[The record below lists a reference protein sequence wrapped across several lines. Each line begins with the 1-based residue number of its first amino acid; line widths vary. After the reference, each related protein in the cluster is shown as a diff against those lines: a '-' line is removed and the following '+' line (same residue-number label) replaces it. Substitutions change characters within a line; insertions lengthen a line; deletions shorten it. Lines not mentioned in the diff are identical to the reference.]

1 MIRLFS
7 YLLLFAIKTSFAAN
21 AVVAIVNQNVITLDS
36 IEWQL
41 DVTSS
46 YDEKID
52 IVNRQI
58 DLLLQLNIVNE
69 LGIEPENE
77 EINGALIQLAQN
89 NRISLSELK
98 SHPQFTLF
106 VEQIIETLSV
116 IKLEQFITKDFKPEL
131 SENEI
136 IQNCSIEKSTGVKQI
151 KIAQIIIS
159 EILDS
164 DSSKSDQKNA
174 VVGFLEKLS
183 KHITKG
189 ASFEAL
195 AKLHSQ
201 HPSYYNGGLSEWL
214 NVNTPNIEIFD
225 SLQDG
230 EVSKI
235 YETEGGWAIAIKVGE
250 RYIDP
255 EIENCKPPTVSR
267 LLRINGTDTV
277 EPGNPVVSSNAK
289 IAKSSFG
296 GLSLSVQ

>member
-1 MIRLFS
+1 MRRFCLL
-7 YLLLFAIKTSFAAN
+7 LLLFSVNISIADNTI
-21 AVVAIVNQNVITLDS
+21 VAIVNEDVITLDS

-41 DVTSS
+41 NVASS
-46 YDEKID
+46 YNEKID

-116 IKLEQFITKDFKPEL
+116 IKLEQSITKDFKPEL

-136 IQNCSIEKSTGVKQI
+136 LQNCSIEKSTGVKQI
-151 KIAQIIIS
+151 KIVQIIIS

-214 NVNTPNIEIFD
+214 NVNTPNIEMFD
-225 SLQDG
+225 SLEDG
-230 EVSKI
+230 EVSII
-235 YETEGGWAIAIKVGE
+235 YETDGAWAIAMKVDE
-250 RYIDP
+250 RYI
-255 EIENCKPPTVSR
+255 
-267 LLRINGTDTV
+267 
-277 EPGNPVVSSNAK
+277 NPVMESCKQQIKNQESQTYYLQWLKELRDSAYIEIYTDK
-289 IAKSSFG
+289 
-296 GLSLSVQ
+296 L

>member
-1 MIRLFS
+1 MRSFFS

-21 AVVAIVNQNVITLDS
+21 TVVAIVNQDVITLDS

-41 DVTSS
+41 NVASS

-52 IVNRQI
+52 IISQQI
-58 DLLLQLNIVNE
+58 DLLLQLNIAKE
-69 LGIEPENE
+69 LGIKPQNNE
-77 EINGALIQLAQN
+77 IEGALIQLAQN
-89 NRISLSELK
+89 NNISISELK

-136 IQNCSIEKSTGVKQI
+136 LLNCSIEKSTGVKQI

-159 EILDS
+159 EILNS
-164 DSSKSDQKNA
+164 NSTKNEQKHA
-174 VVGFLEKLS
+174 VTAFLEKLS
-183 KHITKG
+183 KHISKG
-189 ASFEAL
+189 ASFEAF

-201 HPSYYNGGLSEWL
+201 HPSYYNGGLSEWMFI
-214 NVNTPNIEIFD
+214 NTPNIEMFD
-225 SLQDG
+225 SLEEG

-235 YETEGGWAIAIKVGE
+235 YETDGGWAISIKVDE

-255 EIENCKPPTVSR
+255 DIENCKEQIKSQKSEKYYSKW
-267 LLRINGTDTV
+267 LEELRDSAYIEIYTD
-277 EPGNPVVSSNAK
+277 K
-289 IAKSSFG
+289 
-296 GLSLSVQ
+296 L

>member
-1 MIRLFS
+1 MRRFFLL
-7 YLLLFAIKTSFAAN
+7 LLLFSVNISIADNAI
-21 AVVAIVNQNVITLDS
+21 VAIVNEDVITLDS

-41 DVTSS
+41 NVASS

-52 IVNRQI
+52 IISQQI
-58 DLLLQLNIVNE
+58 DLLLQLNIAKE
-69 LGIEPENE
+69 LGIKPQNNE
-77 EINGALIQLAQN
+77 IDGALIQLAIN
-89 NRISLSELK
+89 NSISISELK

-136 IQNCSIEKSTGVKQI
+136 LQNCSIEKSTGVKQI

-164 DSSKSDQKNA
+164 DSSKSEQKNA

-214 NVNTPNIEIFD
+214 NVNTPNIEMFD
-225 SLQDG
+225 SLEDG

-235 YETEGGWAIAIKVGE
+235 YETDGAWAIAMKVDE
-250 RYIDP
+250 RYINPDIESCKQQIKNQKSQTYYLQWLKELRDSAYI
-255 EIENCKPPTVSR
+255 EIY
-267 LLRINGTDTV
+267 TD
-277 EPGNPVVSSNAK
+277 K
-289 IAKSSFG
+289 
-296 GLSLSVQ
+296 L

>member
-1 MIRLFS
+1 MRRFFS

-21 AVVAIVNQNVITLDS
+21 TVVAIVNQDVITLDS

-41 DVTSS
+41 NVASS
-46 YDEKID
+46 YNEKID

-136 IQNCSIEKSTGVKQI
+136 LQNCSIEKSTGVKQI

-164 DSSKSDQKNA
+164 DSSKSEQKNA
-174 VVGFLEKLS
+174 VVGFLEKLTI
-183 KHITKG
+183 HISKG

-214 NVNTPNIEIFD
+214 NVNTPNIEMFD
-225 SLQDG
+225 SLEDG
-230 EVSKI
+230 EVSII
-235 YETEGGWAIAIKVGE
+235 YETDGAWAIAMKVDE
-250 RYIDP
+250 RYI
-255 EIENCKPPTVSR
+255 
-267 LLRINGTDTV
+267 
-277 EPGNPVVSSNAK
+277 NPVMESCKQQIKNQESQTYYLQWLKELRDSAYIEIYTDK
-289 IAKSSFG
+289 
-296 GLSLSVQ
+296 L

>member
-1 MIRLFS
+1 MRRLFLL
-7 YLLLFAIKTSFAAN
+7 LLLFSVNISIADNTI
-21 AVVAIVNQNVITLDS
+21 VAIVNEDVITLDS

-41 DVTSS
+41 NVASS
-46 YDEKID
+46 YNEKID

-136 IQNCSIEKSTGVKQI
+136 LQNCSIEKSTGVNQI

-164 DSSKSDQKNA
+164 DSSKSEQKNA
-174 VVGFLEKLS
+174 VVEFLEKLTT
-183 KHITKG
+183 HISKG

-214 NVNTPNIEIFD
+214 NVNTPNIEMFD
-225 SLQDG
+225 SLEDG

-235 YETEGGWAIAIKVGE
+235 YETDGAWAIAMKVDE
-250 RYIDP
+250 RYINPDIESCKQQIKNQKSQTYYLQWLKELRDSAYI
-255 EIENCKPPTVSR
+255 EIY
-267 LLRINGTDTV
+267 TD
-277 EPGNPVVSSNAK
+277 K
-289 IAKSSFG
+289 
-296 GLSLSVQ
+296 L

>member
-1 MIRLFS
+1 MRRFFLL
-7 YLLLFAIKTSFAAN
+7 LLLFSVNISIADNTI
-21 AVVAIVNQNVITLDS
+21 VAIVNEDVITLDS

-41 DVTSS
+41 NVASS
-46 YDEKID
+46 YNEKID

-116 IKLEQFITKDFKPEL
+116 IKLEQSITKDFKPEL

-136 IQNCSIEKSTGVKQI
+136 LQNCSIEKSTGVKQI
-151 KIAQIIIS
+151 KIVQIIIS

-214 NVNTPNIEIFD
+214 NVNTPNIEMFD
-225 SLQDG
+225 SLEDG
-230 EVSKI
+230 EVSII
-235 YETEGGWAIAIKVGE
+235 YETDGAWAIAMKVDE
-250 RYIDP
+250 RYI
-255 EIENCKPPTVSR
+255 
-267 LLRINGTDTV
+267 
-277 EPGNPVVSSNAK
+277 NPVMESCKQQIKNQESQTYYLQWLKELRDSAYIEIYTDK
-289 IAKSSFG
+289 
-296 GLSLSVQ
+296 L

>member
-1 MIRLFS
+1 MRRFCLL
-7 YLLLFAIKTSFAAN
+7 LLLFSVNISIADNTI
-21 AVVAIVNQNVITLDS
+21 VAIVNEDVITLDS

-41 DVTSS
+41 NVASS
-46 YDEKID
+46 YNEKID

-136 IQNCSIEKSTGVKQI
+136 LQNCSIEKSTGVKQI

-164 DSSKSDQKNA
+164 DSSKSEQKNA

-189 ASFEAL
+189 ASFEVL

-201 HPSYYNGGLSEWL
+201 HQSYYNGGLSEWL
-214 NVNTPNIEIFD
+214 NVNTQNIEMFD
-225 SLQDG
+225 SLEDG
-230 EVSKI
+230 EVSLI
-235 YETEGGWAIAIKVGE
+235 YETDGAWAIAMKVDE
-250 RYIDP
+250 RYINPDIESCKQQIKNQKFQTYYLQWLKELRDSAYI
-255 EIENCKPPTVSR
+255 EIY
-267 LLRINGTDTV
+267 TD
-277 EPGNPVVSSNAK
+277 K
-289 IAKSSFG
+289 
-296 GLSLSVQ
+296 L

>member
-1 MIRLFS
+1 MRSFFS

-21 AVVAIVNQNVITLDS
+21 TVVAIVNQDVITLDS

-41 DVTSS
+41 NVASS

-52 IVNRQI
+52 IISQQI
-58 DLLLQLNIVNE
+58 DLLLQLNIAKE
-69 LGIEPENE
+69 LGIKPQNNE
-77 EINGALIQLAQN
+77 IDGALIQLAIN
-89 NRISLSELK
+89 NSISISELK

-116 IKLEQFITKDFKPEL
+116 IKLEQSITKDFKPEL

-136 IQNCSIEKSTGVKQI
+136 LQNCSIEKSTGVKQI
-151 KIAQIIIS
+151 KIVQIIIS

-214 NVNTPNIEIFD
+214 NVNTPNIEMFD
-225 SLQDG
+225 SLEDG
-230 EVSKI
+230 EVSII
-235 YETEGGWAIAIKVGE
+235 YETDGAWAIAMKVDE
-250 RYIDP
+250 RYI
-255 EIENCKPPTVSR
+255 
-267 LLRINGTDTV
+267 
-277 EPGNPVVSSNAK
+277 NPVMESCKQQIKNQESQTYYLQWLKELRDSAYIEIYTDK
-289 IAKSSFG
+289 
-296 GLSLSVQ
+296 L

>member
-1 MIRLFS
+1 MRRFFLL
-7 YLLLFAIKTSFAAN
+7 LLLFSLNISIAAN
-21 AVVAIVNQNVITLDS
+21 TIVAVVNEDVITLDS

-41 DVTSS
+41 SFANS

-52 IVNRQI
+52 IVSRQI
-58 DLLLQLNIVNE
+58 DLLLQLNAVNE
-69 LGIEPENE
+69 LSIEPENN
-77 EINGALIQLAQN
+77 EINGALTQLAQN
-89 NRISLSELK
+89 NNYSISKLK
-98 SHPQFTLF
+98 SHPQFILL

-136 IQNCSIEKSTGVKQI
+136 LKNCSIEKSTGDKQI

-164 DSSKSDQKNA
+164 DSSKSEQKNA

-183 KHITKG
+183 KHISKG
-189 ASFEAL
+189 ASFEAI

-214 NVNTPNIEIFD
+214 FVNTPNIEIID

-230 EVSKI
+230 KVSKI
-235 YETEGGWAIAIKVGE
+235 YETDGGWAIAIKVDE
-250 RYIDP
+250 RNIDP
-255 EIENCKPPTVSR
+255 DIETCKEQIKSQKSQKYYLEWLKELRESAYIEIY
-267 LLRINGTDTV
+267 TD
-277 EPGNPVVSSNAK
+277 K
-289 IAKSSFG
+289 
-296 GLSLSVQ
+296 L

>member
-1 MIRLFS
+1 MRRLFLL
-7 YLLLFAIKTSFAAN
+7 LLLFSVNISIADNTI
-21 AVVAIVNQNVITLDS
+21 VAIVNEDVITLDS

-41 DVTSS
+41 NVASS
-46 YDEKID
+46 YNEKID

-89 NRISLSELK
+89 NNISISELK

-136 IQNCSIEKSTGVKQI
+136 LQNCSIEKSTGVKQI

-164 DSSKSDQKNA
+164 DSSKSEQKNA

-183 KHITKG
+183 KHISKG

-214 NVNTPNIEIFD
+214 NVNTPNIEMFD
-225 SLQDG
+225 SLEDG

-235 YETEGGWAIAIKVGE
+235 YETDGAWAIAMKVDE
-250 RYIDP
+250 RYINPDIESCKQQIKNQKSQTYYLQWLKELRDSAYI
-255 EIENCKPPTVSR
+255 EIY
-267 LLRINGTDTV
+267 TD
-277 EPGNPVVSSNAK
+277 K
-289 IAKSSFG
+289 
-296 GLSLSVQ
+296 L